1 MVIFVYRSMESLI
14 LVMVSLLYVLSP
26 SLAAAQSSSPLTLEA
41 FLEAAKKESPDL
53 AVEKANLEA
62 ISARA
67 SGIRLNPPMV
77 GLMQMKESG
86 TSRNGYEVSQ
96 ELPFPTKLAQE
107 KKVRDLELETQKENS
122 GYQKALILNE
132 ARNAYLS
139 FWSVYEKLQIIKDK
153 HLWLK
158 HHVTLTRSATRSDSL
173 AQIHLLEVESDSDLI
188 ENEILSL
195 EAELSEKRNAL
206 KIFAPSLN
214 FESILP
220 KEPALPII
228 EVDKVSRSLVTLKEK
243 EVATLEAQESLK
255 KQNYIP
261 DLFLRLRSFEG
272 NETNSS
278 NQEIMVGVTLP
289 FLYFWQP
296 KAEVAEASAQRMK
309 AQAELQ
315 KTKIEFESRLLTLTK
330 KTESLKA
337 QLTILKEKLIPRA
350 EKRRRLV
357 TNLSTRTMEGLDEH
371 KSVVTGLLDLRMRAV
386 DLRLEYENTFKE
398 ILKLTGADSKTG
410 TL

>member
-1 MVIFVYRSMESLI
+1 MKALI
-14 LVMVSLLYVLSP
+14 VGFISFLCVLVP
-26 SLAAAQSSSPLTLEA
+26 SWAAAQNAQTLTLEA

-62 ISARA
+62 ASARA
-67 SGIRLNPPMV
+67 SGIRINPPMV
-77 GLMQMKESG
+77 GLMQMKEGG
-86 TSRNGYEVSQ
+86 TSRNGYEISQ

-107 KKVRDLELETQKENS
+107 KKIRDLELETQKENS
-122 GYQKALILNE
+122 SYQKALILNE

-139 FWSVYEKLQIIKDK
+139 FWSTYEKLQILKDK
-153 HLWLK
+153 HHWLK

-188 ENEILSL
+188 ENEILSF

-206 KIFAPSLN
+206 KIYAPSLN
-214 FESILP
+214 IESILP
-220 KEPALPII
+220 KEPTLPII
-228 EVDKVSRSLVTLKEK
+228 EVEKAGRSLVTLKEK

-255 KQNYIP
+255 KQSYVP

-272 NETNSS
+272 NEMNSS

-309 AQAELQ
+309 AQADLQ
-315 KTKIEFESRLLTLTK
+315 KAKIEFESRLSTLTK

-371 KSVVTGLLDLRMRAV
+371 KSVVIGLLDLRMKAV
-386 DLRLEYENTFKE
+386 DLRLEYENTIKE
-398 ILKLTGADSKTG
+398 ILKLTGADSKVG

>member
-1 MVIFVYRSMESLI
+1 MLVYRGMKALI
-14 LVMVSLLYVLSP
+14 VGFISFLCVLVP
-26 SLAAAQSSSPLTLEA
+26 SWAAAQNAQTLTLEA

-62 ISARA
+62 ASARA
-67 SGIRLNPPMV
+67 SGIRINPPMV
-77 GLMQMKESG
+77 GLMQMKEGG
-86 TSRNGYEVSQ
+86 TSRNGYEISQ

-107 KKVRDLELETQKENS
+107 KKIRDLELETQKENS
-122 GYQKALILNE
+122 SYQKALILNE

-139 FWSVYEKLQIIKDK
+139 FWSTYEKLQILKDK
-153 HLWLK
+153 HHWLK

-188 ENEILSL
+188 ENEILSF

-206 KIFAPSLN
+206 KIYAPSLN
-214 FESILP
+214 IESILP
-220 KEPALPII
+220 KEPTLPII
-228 EVDKVSRSLVTLKEK
+228 EVEKAGRSLVTLKEK

-255 KQNYIP
+255 KQSYVP

-272 NETNSS
+272 NEMNSS

-309 AQAELQ
+309 AQADLQ
-315 KTKIEFESRLLTLTK
+315 KAKIEFESRLSTLTK

-371 KSVVTGLLDLRMRAV
+371 KSVVIGLLDLRMKAV
-386 DLRLEYENTFKE
+386 DLRLEYENTIKE
-398 ILKLTGADSKTG
+398 ILKLTGADSKVG